1 MDVWLFPIGMA
12 AMLAIFGLMSY
23 DQHRKIRKE
32 KARADEWAEVA
43 MRAHTTSKDLLGKI
57 KSYSLAM
64 RDLSLADQHAVALAI
79 HDANQREVQH
89 IGAEIAVMRMQDMQ
103 RGYTLVELVDIE
115 DGGVG
120 EGYDAG

>member
-1 MDVWLFPIGMA
+1 MDVWVFPLSVA
-12 AMLAIFGLMSY
+12 LLLAILGFMSY
-23 DQHRKIRKE
+23 DQHRKIRME
-32 KARADEWAEVA
+32 KQRADEWAEVA
-43 MRAHTTSKDLLGKI
+43 MRAHVTSKDLLAK
-57 KSYSLAM
+57 LNMFMNVAH
-64 RDLSLADQHAVALAI
+64 DLSYADQHAVALAI
-79 HDANQREVQH
+79 RDAHQSGVKH